1 MILKRKL
8 GLTTLM
14 LCLLNIGLLILLVI
28 AVRWGEGRVH
38 APEHLTARHLA
49 ESDLTLLDAV
59 ASPTID
65 VAAIRDNA
73 VFYAHRTFFQPPP
86 PGQSI
91 PVPEYDF
98 AGSIGLP
105 QGKRVAFVKKKSDK
119 SNRTVHVGDD
129 LDGWRVDS
137 IDAQQVVIVK
147 DTQKIELKSA
157 SAFPGSGL
165 VHGTATPYV
174 AQSEMRTIGGGST
187 PAPHPAQA
195 ATREARTYQPPPP
208 RN

>member
-1 MILKRKL
+1 VIFKRKV
-8 GLTTLM
+8 GLTTPV
-14 LCLLNIGLLILLVI
+14 LCLLNIGLLIFLII
-28 AVRWGEGRVH
+28 AVRWGEERVH
-38 APEHLTARHLA
+38 APENLTARHLA
-49 ESDLTLLDAV
+49 ESDLSLINAV

-65 VAAIRDNA
+65 VTSIRDNA
-73 VFYAHRTFFQPPP
+73 VFYAHRAFFQPLP

-129 LDGWRVDS
+129 LDGWRVES
-137 IDAQQVVIVK
+137 IDAQEVVIVK
-147 DTQKIELKSA
+147 DTQKIQLKSA
-157 SAFPGSGL
+157 SESSGSGL
-165 VHGTATPYV
+165 VRGGTVTPYV
-174 AQSEMRTIGGGST
+174 AQSGMKTIGGGNPT
-187 PAPHPAQA
+187 PRPAQA

>member
-1 MILKRKL
+1 MFKHTVR
-8 GLTTLM
+8 LTTILLST
-14 LCLLNIGLLILLVI
+14 LCSGLLVLLVI
-28 AVRWGEGRVH
+28 IVRWGEARVR

-49 ESDLTLLDAV
+49 QPDLVLLNAV
-59 ASPTID
+59 ASPNID

-86 PGQSI
+86 PGQSV

-129 LDGWRVDS
+129 LDGWRVES
-137 IDAQQVVIVK
+137 IDAQRVVIVR
-147 DTQKIELKSA
+147 DSQKIELKSA
-157 SAFPGSGL
+157 NESPGSGL
-165 VHGTATPYV
+165 VRGAVTPYV
-174 AQSEMRTIGGGST
+174 AQSGLRTIGGGT
-187 PAPHPAQA
+187 AAVHPPQTVTHAP
-195 ATREARTYQPPPP
+195 RTYQPPPR

>member
-1 MILKRKL
+1 MLRHKIRFTRLL
-8 GLTTLM
+8 
-14 LCLLNIGLLILLVI
+14 LCLLSAGLLILLIIV
-28 AVRWGEGRVH
+28 VRWGEGRVRS
-38 APEHLTARHLA
+38 PDHLTTRHLA
-49 ESDLTLLDAV
+49 EPDLSLLRAV
-59 ASPTID
+59 ASANVD

-91 PVPEYDF
+91 PVPAYEF

-105 QGKRVAFVKKKSDK
+105 QGKRLAFVKKKSDK

-129 LDGWRVDS
+129 LDGWRVES
-137 IDAQQVVIVK
+137 IDAQRVVIVR

-157 SAFPGSGL
+157 NEAPGSGL
-165 VHGTATPYV
+165 VHGTVTPYV
-174 AQSEMRTIGGGST
+174 AQSGLRAIGGGT
-187 PAPHPAQA
+187 TAVHPPQA
-195 ATREARTYQPPPP
+195 VTHAARTYQPPPP